1 MEALKTFTASD
12 LSNFYGSENWFYN
25 PLFGKAITYTDGVKF
40 ISDRGCGWMVT
51 DILAV
56 VKLEPK
62 VKREEFVSIKFQ
74 KSPDGA
80 AVISYED
87 GNGGKLYSQKYDA
100 TDCPVDEINF
110 YFENNV
116 LMLVGER

>member
-1 MEALKTFTASD
+1 MDALKTFTASD
-12 LSNFYGSENWFYN
+12 LSNFWGSENWYYN
-25 PLFGKAITYTDGVKF
+25 PLFGKGTTYTDGVKF

-62 VKREEFVSIKFQ
+62 VKREEFVSIKFR
-74 KSPDGA
+74 KNADGS
-80 AVISYED
+80 AVITYDD
-87 GNGGKLYSQKYDA
+87 GNGNIKYRQEYEA

-110 YFENNV
+110 YFENSV